1 MTSLFFFAI
10 FTSLFMK
17 KQKIYIFKEVFDM
30 KKIIKVTGK
39 LIKWYMKLNIV
50 MWAFVGIAELVDVHT
65 KNPHIGW
72 YEADD
77 EVLINAWNKYKN
89 YFVRK

>member
-1 MTSLFFFAI
+1 
-10 FTSLFMK
+10 MK

-30 KKIIKVTGK
+30 KKIIKATGK
-39 LIKWYMKLNIV
+39 LIKWYFKGCIIL
-50 MWAFVGIAELVDVHT
+50 WAFVGIADELEIYT
-65 KNPHIGW
+65 KSPHISW

-77 EVLINAWNKYKN
+77 EVLSNAWNKYKN